1 MKKITLVLLTMGVF
15 CSLFAQY
22 PSMRIAKVQVTPENQ
37 DSITGD
43 YITGVVRYDSAS
55 RTLVLQN
62 ATIYRC
68 DDPSD
73 MDDDD
78 YWGRTIELEAHSGQ
92 VLNIELIG
100 QNTIYGIKPLTIDGG
115 RYNILGN
122 GSLVMNGITRG
133 IECGLGVDTLRISQ
147 GASVVINVPYHP
159 ADGFQGSAQY
169 QNYGQTVLIVDSS
182 TLIIDA
188 DYCIRRIVDFQL
200 NGSCIVSP
208 AGAHYDSENKTLVT
222 ANGPVRDFLE
232 IRPGTVGIPEHAS
245 AEWQAWGVEGGI
257 HLHGIKEH
265 SSVEIINM
273 LGQVVCRTLL
283 ESTETYIP
291 MKSGVYIVRGDNS
304 AVKVFV
310 K

>member
-1 MKKITLVLLTMGVF
+1 MKKVALFLLNIGMIF
-15 CSLFAQY
+15 SIFAQY
-22 PSMRIAKVQVTPENQ
+22 PNMRIANVQVTPENQ
-37 DSITGD
+37 DNITSD
-43 YITGVVRYDSAS
+43 YISGTVRYDSAS

-62 ATIYRC
+62 ATIYRYDSGDPY
-68 DDPSD
+68 DDSN
-73 MDDDD
+73 
-78 YWGRTIELEAHSGQ
+78 GHTLTAEAHSGQ
-92 VLNIELIG
+92 TLNIELIG
-100 QNTIYGIKPLTIDGG
+100 QNTIYGIVPLDLFSGS
-115 RYNILGN
+115 YNIVGN
-122 GSLVMNGITRG
+122 GSLVLNGIIGG
-133 IECGLGVDTLRISQ
+133 IDCGLGVDTFRIRQ
-147 GASVVINVPYHP
+147 GASVVIDVPYHP
-159 ADGFQGSAQY
+159 ADGFQGAAQY
-169 QNYGQTVLIVDSS
+169 QDYSQTVLIVDSS

-188 DYCIRRIVDFQL
+188 DYCIRRIVGFQL